1 MGPSVAAYPSPASV
15 ADEGRGRRLAR
26 LAWVREHREVARA
39 RPSRRPE
46 CDGAQAHH
54 DREVHIALRDPR
66 PVRSL
71 HTRVRNDLPSP
82 DNTSLTGRFLWQV
95 SRSRE
100 WAHPSRESGLQ
111 LDGGR
116 RLLLRGRWLDQC
128 QGRGRRSCAKAGRRG
143 RGRAHLGMRIG
154 RCRRLPWML
163 PCLTTTSS
171 TAVFFGTCLLLLL
184 KAVVLCLLCLFA

>member
-1 MGPSVAAYPSPASV
+1 MTQLGTAGTGSESA
-15 ADEGRGRRLAR
+15 
-26 LAWVREHREVARA
+26 
-39 RPSRRPE
+39 RPE
-46 CDGAQAHH
+46 CGEGQAHH
-54 DREVHIALRDPR
+54 DGEVHFALRDPR

-71 HTRVRNDLPSP
+71 HTRVNIDPPSP
-82 DNTSLTGRFLWQV
+82 YNTSLTGQFLWQV

-100 WAHPSRESGLQ
+100 WAHPVGKVVFNSME
-111 LDGGR
+111 DGGCCC
-116 RLLLRGRWLDQC
+116 GVVGWTNAKA
-128 QGRGRRSCAKAGRRG
+128 RGRRSCAKAGRRG